1 MTLCCAFRITL
12 NKMPSIRESL
22 REMGVS
28 VEHVLTEMAQK
39 STDDALDKAV
49 PTPLTNYLDVG
60 WFPRWWEDG
69 ANFHLTLMFSCSR
82 QTQYFGEISIGSP
95 AQMFNVVFDTGSAN
109 LWVPSQSCSPFSTA
123 CCKCWICHTNTHPSM
138 QTHTRGSQLDLLAA
152 VIPPRDMQPQ
162 HRCHVWSIRV
172 MRLIH

>member
-60 WFPRWWEDG
+60 CV
-69 ANFHLTLMFSCSR
+69 S
-82 QTQYFGEISIGSP
+82 Q
-95 AQMFNVVFDTGSAN
+95 VVRGQCKLSFD
-109 LWVPSQSCSPFSTA
+109 LDVLVFSTDSVL
-123 CCKCWICHTNTHPSM
+123 WGN
-138 QTHTRGSQLDLLAA
+138 
-152 VIPPRDMQPQ
+152 Q
-162 HRCHVWSIRV
+162 HRISSSDV
-172 MRLIH
+172 